1 MATTRLSGNQI
12 EDTTNAI
19 LASLS
24 FATQDSVLKLPVGD
38 DTPQQR
44 PANPAIGMLRFN
56 TVEDRVEQYQNN
68 AQNSQPGWK
77 KVRGGGGG
85 AGLGELQLIRG
96 NARTIDEDIEIP
108 SNVDS
113 AFGFQNSFTVGPEIS
128 ISSGNTVTVPD
139 GVIWTIV
146 ETGLEPNTLDT
157 GGYGSIIGPQWTN
170 IGSGDGLGT
179 YQLIRGNARTISEN
193 ITISFDPAT
202 ANYAFE
208 SAYSVGPIITIDNGF
223 TVTVEEGVTYEILT

>member
-19 LASLS
+19 LESLS

-38 DTPQQR
+38 DSVGQR

-56 TVEDRVEQYQNN
+56 TVEDRVEQYVTVARNN
-68 AQNSQPGWK
+68 QPGWVNVK
-77 KVRGGGGG
+77 GGGGG
-85 AGLGELQLIRG
+85 AGLGDFQLIRG
-96 NARTIDEDIEIP
+96 NARTIDENIDIP
-108 SNVDS
+108 SNVNS
-113 AFGFQNSFTVGPEIS
+113 AYGFENSFTVGPEIT
-128 ISSGNTVTVPD
+128 ISSGNTVTVAE
-139 GVIWTIV
+139 GVTWTIV

-208 SAYSVGPIITIDNGF
+208 SSYSVGPEITIASGY
-223 TVTVEEGVTYEILT
+223 TLTIEEGVTYEILT